1 MKLLSVDVNNNGSI
15 ERVAEFRGGA
25 PFTSVFSVVL
35 NDQNELDVDY
45 LRSSARADIIYGEIR
60 LFSGATYILD
70 ADPVAQDFY
79 AGDSSPDS
87 SRKRN
92 FRIYKPFVSA
102 MKRNAGISQ
111 IGSNGILCELEIMN

>member
-1 MKLLSVDVNNNGSI
+1 M
-15 ERVAEFRGGA
+15 
-25 PFTSVFSVVL
+25 FSVVL